1 MTTKN
6 KTFDCVEMKHNA
18 QRKLRAEYESRK
30 EEFASYFAF
39 LDAKAAES
47 KWQPEFWNKV
57 RSAQEKI
64 DQDA

>member
-1 MTTKN
+1 MTVMTKKN
-6 KTFDCVEMKHNA
+6 RTFDCVEMKHNT

-30 EEFASYFAF
+30 EEFESYHAF

-57 RSAQEKI
+57 RSAQAKT
-64 DQDA
+64 D